1 MRFLPDD
8 FDSNSFAKWFEQWL
22 LKQGEDDVEE
32 AMITASDIATGGAD
46 AGWPD
51 LSYYEDTLNL
61 YAEHKEAI
69 WEIVADYAE
78 GEDTTVLGLLQN
90 KWEINTA
97 DELENNM
104 VWAAVEILASATVER
119 AEELETEPEE
129 PTED

>member
-8 FDSNSFAKWFEQWL
+8 FDSNSFAQWFETWL
-22 LKQGEDDVEE
+22 LKQGEDDVDE
-32 AMITASDIATGGAD
+32 AVITASDIATGGAD

-51 LSYYEDTLNL
+51 LSYYEDTLKL

-69 WEIVADYAE
+69 WDIVADYVEDE
-78 GEDTTVLGLLQN
+78 GITVLGLLQN

-104 VWAAVEILASATVER
+104 VWVAVEILASVAVGH